1 MILTIESRRRDGK
14 FKVIMSW
21 PGSPNAFGGL
31 NFTHSIRKL
40 ITLEGL
46 ENEIGQAKE
55 VYDPCNLIP
64 QCRANKIKL
73 SDVRVGSQYLVS
85 ELGDRRVYTVKSIG
99 DEMVELAYIE
109 DGVEI
114 EGGVIEYRLL
124 TKAGGTGARK

>member
-31 NFTHSIRKL
+31 NFTHSIRKW

-55 VYDPCNLIP
+55 VYDPCNLLIP
-64 QCRANKIKL
+64 RANKIKL
-73 SDVRVGSQYLVS
+73 SDVRVGSQYLVT
-85 ELGDRRVYTVKSIG
+85 ELGDRRVYTVKSIE